1 MSNEEWEKVLWKR
14 QPFSDNYVP
23 PSFLSSLRRNSNF
36 RPYSYWKL
44 VSLCFPIAQHISTIF
59 IFLATFVRI
68 KERIFDPRL
77 LVWTSIFAF
86 VLGYPVW
93 QVVEAQL
100 AAKFRQARKT
110 TNHAKT
116 VKSSILAFL
125 ALLSLSPVMK
135 TLTASTSS
143 DSIWAIAACLFIL
156 NALIAD
162 YSSPRPEIHSR
173 ESLTSVL
180 SINAAISASVVLAS
194 RLPDDISVF
203 ALMLYA
209 VVLFAMFPV
218 LRHRLQAASSLFQ
231 AFLTILLSA
240 LSLLLTAPLSP
251 FVAWIYAGVL
261 SLVLF
266 AAPAALIWA
275 QRYKNELKGS
285 WDVAVP
291 RVNRRRRGK
300 SVAMMDRL
308 HQQQLGGS

>member
-1 MSNEEWEKVLWKR
+1 MSDKQWEQVLWKR
-14 QPFSDNYVP
+14 QPFPDNYVP

-44 VSLCFPIAQHISTIF
+44 VSLCYPIAQHICTIF

-68 KERIFDPRL
+68 KERMLDPRL
-77 LVWTSIFAF
+77 LVWASIFAF
-86 VLGYPVW
+86 ALGYLVW
-93 QVVEAQL
+93 QAVEIQL
-100 AAKFRQARKT
+100 ASKFRQVRKP

-156 NALIAD
+156 NALIAN
-162 YSSPRPEIHSR
+162 YSSPRPEIYTR

-218 LRHRLQAASSLFQ
+218 LRHRLQAASSGFQ
-231 AFLTILLSA
+231 AFLTVLLSA
-240 LSLLLTAPLSP
+240 ISVLLTAPLSP
-251 FVAWIYAGVL
+251 FVAWIYGGVL

-266 AAPAALIWA
+266 AAPAALVWA

-300 SVAMMDRL
+300 SVAMMEHL
-308 HQQQLGGS
+308 HQRRLGG

>member
-1 MSNEEWEKVLWKR
+1 MSNKKWEKVLWRR
-14 QPFSDNYVP
+14 QPFPDNYVP

-44 VSLCFPIAQHISTIF
+44 VSLCYPIAQHICTIF

-68 KERIFDPRL
+68 KERMLDPRL
-77 LVWTSIFAF
+77 LVWVSIFAF
-86 VLGYPVW
+86 ILGYLVW
-93 QVVEAQL
+93 QAVEVQL
-100 AAKFRQARKT
+100 ANKFHQARKP

-125 ALLSLSPVMK
+125 TLLSLSPVMK

-143 DSIWAIAACLFIL
+143 DSIWALAACLFIF

-162 YSSPRPEIHSR
+162 YSAPRPEIYTR

-209 VVLFAMFPV
+209 VVMFAMFPV

-240 LSLLLTAPLSP
+240 ISILLTSPLSP

-266 AAPAALIWA
+266 AAPAALVWA

-300 SVAMMDRL
+300 SVAMME
-308 HQQQLGGS
+308 HPYQQRLGG